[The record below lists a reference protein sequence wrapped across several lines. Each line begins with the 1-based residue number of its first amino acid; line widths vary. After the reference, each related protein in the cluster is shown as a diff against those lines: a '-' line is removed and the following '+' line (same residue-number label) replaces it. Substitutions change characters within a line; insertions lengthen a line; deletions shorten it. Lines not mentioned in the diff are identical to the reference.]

1 MNLVE
6 LVQGQLSADVIGKL
20 AGMLGTNSDTTR
32 TAVTAAVPT
41 LLGAF
46 GSVASPRDGASRP
59 ASTLDSLDTSVQ
71 GNVMQS
77 LANGKSF
84 QDLGTKLLGSLFGSE
99 MLSGLANA
107 LGHFTGLGSGSTAS
121 LLAVLTPIVLG
132 VLKRHTQ
139 GMGASASELT
149 QLLEGQKQNIM
160 DAMPSSLSN
169 TLAGV
174 SGISGLTDWA
184 RGTAGSAYQAGRTAV
199 SETARTAHA
208 TVAAGAS
215 ARRWALPVLAL
226 LILGGVLWWW
236 GSSSTPPPSVSMP
249 PPSLGTDQVARLT
262 GQVTDFFRSATDT
275 FAGIK
280 DAASAEMAVPKLRE
294 LSTTLDTLR
303 FTMNQLSVDA
313 RAKLVALVQ
322 DLSAKLMP
330 TLDSAVTLPAVGN
343 TVKPFVDELRRKL
356 NAMVTA

>member
-20 AGMLGTNSDTTR
+20 AGRLGTSSDTTR

-41 LLGAF
+41 LLGAL
-46 GSVASPRDGASRP
+46 GSVASTRDGASRL
-59 ASTLDSLDTSVQ
+59 ASTLDSFDISGQ
-71 GNVMQS
+71 GNVTQA
-77 LANGKSF
+77 LAHGKSS
-84 QDLGTKLLGSLFGSE
+84 QDLGTKLLGSLFGNG

-107 LGHFTGLGSGSTAS
+107 LGRFTGLGSGSTAS
-121 LLAVLTPIVLG
+121 LLGALTPIVLG
-132 VLKRHTQ
+132 VLKRHAQ
-139 GMGASASELT
+139 GMGANASGLT
-149 QLLEGQKQNIM
+149 QLLEGQQQNIV
-160 DAMPSSLSN
+160 DAMPSGLSN

-174 SGISGLTDWA
+174 SGLSGLTDWA
-184 RGTAGSAYQAGRTAV
+184 RDTAGSVYQAGRTAA
-199 SETARTAHA
+199 SETASTAHA
-208 TVAAGAS
+208 TVAGNTAL
-215 ARRWALPVLAL
+215 RWVLPVLAL

-236 GSSSTPPPSVSMP
+236 GSSSTPQLSVSVP

-303 FTMNQLSVDA
+303 FTMNQLPVDA
-313 RAKLVALVQ
+313 RAKLVTLMKDQ
-322 DLSAKLMP
+322 SAKLMP

-356 NAMVTA
+356 NAIVTA

>member
-6 LVQGQLSADVIGKL
+6 LVQSQLSGDMIGKL
-20 AGMLGTNSDTTR
+20 AGMLGTSSDTTR

-41 LLGAF
+41 LLGAL
-46 GSVASPRDGASRP
+46 GSMASTRNGASRLV
-59 ASTLDSLDTSVQ
+59 STLDSLGASVQ
-71 GNVMQS
+71 GNVTQS

-84 QDLGTKLLGSLFGSE
+84 QDLGTKLLGSLFGNG

-107 LGHFTGLGSGSTAS
+107 LGRFTGLGSGSTAS
-121 LLAVLTPIVLG
+121 LLGALTPIVLG
-132 VLKRHTQ
+132 VLKRRTQ
-139 GMGASASELT
+139 GMGANASGLT
-149 QLLEGQKQNIM
+149 QLLEGQKQNIV
-160 DAMPSSLSN
+160 DAMPSGLSN
-169 TLAGV
+169 ILAGV
-174 SGISGLTDWA
+174 SGLSGLTDWA
-184 RGTAGSAYQAGRTAV
+184 RGTAGSVYQAGRTAV
-199 SETARTAHA
+199 SETASTAHA
-208 TVAAGAS
+208 TVAGGA
-215 ARRWALPVLAL
+215 ARSWALPVLAL

-236 GSSSTPPPSVSMP
+236 GSSSTPPPSVSVP

-262 GQVTDFFRSATDT
+262 GQVTDFFRLATDT

-280 DAASAEMAVPKLRE
+280 DAASAEMSVPKLRE

-303 FTMNQLSVDA
+303 FTMNQLPVDA
-313 RAKLVALVQ
+313 RAKLVTLVK

-356 NAMVTA
+356 NAIVTA

>member
-1 MNLVE
+1 VLLPLDRAMR
-6 LVQGQLSADVIGKL
+6 
-20 AGMLGTNSDTTR
+20 AGDISLR
-32 TAVTAAVPT
+32 
-41 LLGAF
+41 
-46 GSVASPRDGASRP
+46 SVVLRRQCPSTRDGASRL

-71 GNVMQS
+71 GNITQS

-84 QDLGTKLLGSLFGSE
+84 QDLGTKLLGSLFGSG

-107 LGHFTGLGSGSTAS
+107 LGRFTGLGSGSTAS
-121 LLAVLTPIVLG
+121 LLSALTPIVLG

-139 GMGASASELT
+139 GMGTNASGLT
-149 QLLEGQKQNIM
+149 QLLEGQKQNIV
-160 DAMPSSLSN
+160 DAMPSGLSN

-174 SGISGLTDWA
+174 SDISGLADWA
-184 RGTAGSAYQAGRTAV
+184 CGTAGSVYQAGRTAV

-208 TVAAGAS
+208 TVAAGAP

-236 GSSSTPPPSVSMP
+236 GSSGAPPPSVSVP
-249 PPSLGTDQVARLT
+249 PPSLDTDQVARLT

-280 DAASAEMAVPKLRE
+280 EAASAEMAVPKLRE

-303 FTMNQLSVDA
+303 STMNQLPVDA
-313 RAKLVALVQ
+313 RAKLIALVK

>member
-1 MNLVE
+1 L
-6 LVQGQLSADVIGKL
+6 VIGCL
-20 AGMLGTNSDTTR
+20 AGMLGTSSDTTR

-41 LLGAF
+41 LLGAL
-46 GSVASPRDGASRP
+46 GSVASTRDGASRL

-71 GNVMQS
+71 GNITQS
-77 LANGKSF
+77 LANGKSC
-84 QDLGTKLLGSLFGSE
+84 QDLGTKLLGSLFGSG

-107 LGHFTGLGSGSTAS
+107 LGRFTGLGSESTAS
-121 LLAVLTPIVLG
+121 LLSALTPIVLG

-139 GMGASASELT
+139 GMGANASGLT
-149 QLLEGQKQNIM
+149 QLLEEQKQNIV
-160 DAMPSSLSN
+160 DAMPSGLSN

-174 SGISGLTDWA
+174 SSISGMTDWA
-184 RGTAGSAYQAGRTAV
+184 RSTAGSVYQAGRTAV
-199 SETARTAHA
+199 SETARTVHA

-236 GSSSTPPPSVSMP
+236 GSSGAPPSVSVP

-280 DAASAEMAVPKLRE
+280 DTASAEMAVPKLRE

-303 FTMNQLSVDA
+303 FTINQLPVDA
-313 RAKLVALVQ
+313 RAKPVALVK

-343 TVKPFVDELRRKL
+343 TVKPFVDELRHKL